1 MNIAQLSEQLKDV
14 PQGTLVGYAKN
25 PNSVVPQ
32 FLALAEIQR
41 RQSLQ
46 AQAPAPTGTVADD
59 VLAQAAPPQVAPPQM
74 APQQVDPRLLQA
86 QAMQQQAMQQQVQQ
100 LPENQ
105 PGVAQ
110 LPSGMP
116 QGMAAGGIVAFAE
129 GGLNPDDDE
138 DDREMA
144 QLFPKQSSS
153 RFDQFQELLATLPS
167 TVAGGIR
174 GLADKGAT
182 KYKEVMSGV
191 PSSLGGMRKDISNA
205 ASDATD
211 NIEEFL
217 SKIKHLESRGRS
229 FDSKGNILTSQKGA
243 QGSMQVMP
251 KTQVNPGFG
260 VTPARDK
267 SPEELERV
275 GREYGIAML
284 NEFKDPKLAAMAY
297 NWGPANVKKW
307 LASDRSTPIP
317 KETSK
322 YASNFAE
329 GGSVKGYSGKDG
341 ESDVNED
348 NEYLN
353 RSRSVVNAVKS
364 AYDAFT
370 TPKNYDLYDMYQRN
384 IGQPFARGV
393 DRFVNEPLGSQAN
406 KFRSYSMT
414 PDKEPTV
421 GYRIPAGTNSPAPSS
436 TTMTR
441 AEADRLAN
449 ISAATHAQRKE
460 GLDYS
465 KAIPNKAIP
474 QYGAMPS
481 DEELKNMDIGFG
493 SGKFAP
499 SAGAPAPSEPTTA
512 PKTKADL
519 YAEALEQDI
528 KSQAAK
534 AAKEGNMTLAM
545 SILQA
550 GLGMMAS
557 KSPYALGGIGE
568 GGQQGVAT
576 FATLKKQEADRAKD
590 LMAARLGLYK
600 YGAASESA
608 AATRALD
615 KEYKDLTLAQR
626 ERIAELDRGVKTS
639 DAAERA
645 EERAFLRYGTR
656 VKEIEEAVRKPYLA
670 NPMYALNPE
679 KFAAE
684 IQAKIDQAKLSDD
697 LLNALRPRAG
707 LGASVKAPS
716 GPVIVQTPKGA
727 VSFPNQAA
735 ADEFKLRAG
744 IK

>member
-46 AQAPAPTGTVADD
+46 APAQAPTGTVADD
-59 VLAQAAPPQVAPPQM
+59 VLAQAAPPQMAPPQMVPAQM

-86 QAMQQQAMQQQVQQ
+86 QAMQQQAQQ

-105 PGVAQ
+105 PGVAR

-116 QGMAAGGIVAFAE
+116 QGMAVGGIVAFAE
-129 GGLNPDDDE
+129 GGLNLDDDE

-144 QLFPKQSSS
+144 QLFPKQSGS
-153 RFDQFQELLATLPS
+153 RFAQFQELLAALPS
-167 TVAGGIR
+167 SVAGGIR
-174 GLADKGAT
+174 GLAEKGAA
-182 KYKEVMSGV
+182 KYRDVVSGI
-191 PSSLGGMRKDISNA
+191 PSSVGEMRKDMSTA
-205 ASDATD
+205 ASGATD

-217 SKIKHLESRGRS
+217 AKIKHLESRGRS
-229 FDSKGNILTSQKGA
+229 FDSKGNILTSPKGA

-329 GGSVKGYSGKDG
+329 GGSVKRYAEGGLQDILG
-341 ESDVNED
+341 GGD
-348 NEYLN
+348 
-353 RSRSVVNAVKS
+353 
-364 AYDAFT
+364 
-370 TPKNYDLYDMYQRN
+370 YDLDTLRVEQ
-384 IGQPFARGV
+384 I
-393 DRFVNEPLGSQAN
+393 QAA
-406 KFRSYSMT
+406 KKLKE
-414 PDKEPTV
+414 DKERYEFLQKNAPNVAARMNNPVPPVPVVTAPTSA
-421 GYRIPAGTNSPAPSS
+421 PAKPIGDGT
-436 TTMTR
+436 TT
-441 AEADRLAN
+441 
-449 ISAATHAQRKE
+449 
-460 GLDYS
+460 
-465 KAIPNKAIP
+465 IP

-481 DEELKNMDIGFG
+481 DDELRNMDIGFG
-493 SGKFAP
+493 SGRSNPAASALVAP
-499 SAGAPAPSEPTTA
+499 EPATPS
-512 PKTKADL
+512 KTQADL
-519 YAEALEQDI
+519 YAEALQEDI
-528 KSQAAK
+528 KSQAAR
-534 AAKEGNMTLAM
+534 AAKEGKMTLAM

-568 GGQQGVAT
+568 GGQQGIST
-576 FATLKKQEADRAKD
+576 FAALKKQEADRAKD

-626 ERIAELDRGVKTS
+626 ERIAEADRGVRTS
-639 DAAERA
+639 DAAERS
-645 EERAFLRYGTR
+645 EDRAFLRYGTR
-656 VKEIEEAVRKPYLA
+656 VKEIEEAIRKPYLA

-679 KFAAE
+679 KFAVE
-684 IQAKIDQAKLSDD
+684 IQNKIDQAKLSDD

-707 LGASVKAPS
+707 LGAPVKAPS

-735 ADEFKLRAG
+735 ADEFKLKAG

>member
-46 AQAPAPTGTVADD
+46 APTPAPTGTVADD
-59 VLAQAAPPQVAPPQM
+59 VLAQAAPPQM

-86 QAMQQQAMQQQVQQ
+86 QAMQQQAMQQAQQ

-110 LPSGMP
+110 LPSGMAP
-116 QGMAAGGIVAFAE
+116 QGFAGGGIVAFAE
-129 GGLNPDDDE
+129 GGLNLDDDE

-153 RFDQFQELLATLPS
+153 RFDQFQELLAALPS

-174 GLADKGAT
+174 GLADKGAA

-191 PSSLGGMRKDISNA
+191 PSSLGGVRKDISNA

-217 SKIKHLESRGRS
+217 AKIKHLESRGRS
-229 FDSKGNILTSQKGA
+229 FDSKGNILTSPKGA

-322 YASNFAE
+322 YASHFAE
-329 GGSVKGYSGKDG
+329 GGSVKRYAEGGLQDLMG
-341 ESDVNED
+341 SD
-348 NEYLN
+348 
-353 RSRSVVNAVKS
+353 
-364 AYDAFT
+364 
-370 TPKNYDLYDMYQRN
+370 NYDLDTLRIEQ
-384 IGQPFARGV
+384 IKADKKLKEDAARYEFLQKNAPGV
-393 DRFVNEPLGSQAN
+393 AATMVSP
-406 KFRSYSMT
+406 KT
-414 PDKEPTV
+414 
-421 GYRIPAGTNSPAPSS
+421 PAP
-436 TTMTR
+436 
-441 AEADRLAN
+441 
-449 ISAATHAQRKE
+449 AQAPAVPVVNKPV
-460 GLDYS
+460 LDGT
-465 KAIPNKAIP
+465 KAIP

-481 DEELKNMDIGFG
+481 DDELKNMDIGFG
-493 SGKFAP
+493 AGRFSP
-499 SAGAPAPSEPTTA
+499 EVSAVAPSEPAVA
-512 PKTKADL
+512 PKSKADL
-519 YAEALEQDI
+519 YAEALEADI
-528 KSQAAK
+528 KAQAER

-576 FATLKKQEADRAKD
+576 FAALKKQEADRAKD

-626 ERIAELDRGVKTS
+626 EKIAELDRNVKVDDIATRKIQAARDDLRQFEQMKLKALQDRFPIPMPKDPNYQAALQAIYNSPEYRQLFALAGYSTAQSAPTGGVKQ
-639 DAAERA
+639 
-645 EERAFLRYGTR
+645 Y
-656 VKEIEEAVRKPYLA
+656 
-670 NPMYALNPE
+670 NPKTGKVE
-679 KFAAE
+679 
-684 IQAKIDQAKLSDD
+684 
-697 LLNALRPRAG
+697 
-707 LGASVKAPS
+707 
-716 GPVIVQTPKGA
+716 
-727 VSFPNQAA
+727 
-735 ADEFKLRAG
+735 
-744 IK
+744 

>member
-46 AQAPAPTGTVADD
+46 AQTPAPTGTVADD
-59 VLAQAAPPQVAPPQM
+59 VLAQAAPPQM
-74 APQQVDPRLLQA
+74 APQQIDPRVLQA
-86 QAMQQQAMQQQVQQ
+86 QAMQQQAMQQQAQQ

-110 LPSGMP
+110 LPSGIP
-116 QGMAAGGIVAFAE
+116 RGMAAGGIVAFAE
-129 GGLNPDDDE
+129 GGLNLDDE

-153 RFDQFQELLATLPS
+153 RFEQFQQLLATLPS

-174 GLADKGAT
+174 GLAEKGAA
-182 KYKEVMSGV
+182 KYKDVVSGM
-191 PSSLGGMRKDISNA
+191 PSSVGEMRKDISNA
-205 ASDATD
+205 TSGATD

-217 SKIKHLESRGRS
+217 AKIKHLESRGRS
-229 FDSKGNILTSQKGA
+229 FDSKGNILTSPKGA

-329 GGSVKGYSGKDG
+329 GGSVKRYFEGGLQDLMG
-341 ESDVNED
+341 GD
-348 NEYLN
+348 
-353 RSRSVVNAVKS
+353 
-364 AYDAFT
+364 
-370 TPKNYDLYDMYQRN
+370 NYDLDALRVEQ
-384 IGQPFARGV
+384 I
-393 DRFVNEPLGSQAN
+393 QAA
-406 KFRSYSMT
+406 KKLKE
-414 PDKEPTV
+414 DKERYQFLQQNAPNVAAKMVNPSPLVPAKTAPVVNKQTV
-421 GYRIPAGTNSPAPSS
+421 
-436 TTMTR
+436 
-441 AEADRLAN
+441 D
-449 ISAATHAQRKE
+449 AT
-460 GLDYS
+460 
-465 KAIPNKAIP
+465 KAIP

-481 DEELKNMDIGFG
+481 DDELRNMDIGFG
-493 SGKFAP
+493 SGRSNPDANALVP
-499 SAGAPAPSEPTTA
+499 PELAAV
-512 PKTKADL
+512 PKTKSDL
-519 YAEALEQDI
+519 YAESLEADI
-528 KSQAAK
+528 KSQAEK
-534 AAKEGNMTLAM
+534 AAKEGDMTLAM

-568 GGQQGVAT
+568 GGQQGIST
-576 FATLKKQEADRAKD
+576 FAALKKQEADRAKD

-626 ERIAELDRGVKTS
+626 ERIAEADRGVRTS

-645 EERAFLRYGTR
+645 EDRAFLRYGTR
-656 VKEIEEAVRKPYLA
+656 VKEIEEAIRKPYLA

-684 IQAKIDQAKLSDD
+684 IQNKIEQAKLSDD

-707 LGASVKAPS
+707 LGAPVKAPS

-735 ADEFKLRAG
+735 ADEFKLKAG

>member
-1 MNIAQLSEQLKDV
+1 
-14 PQGTLVGYAKN
+14 
-25 PNSVVPQ
+25 VVPQ

-46 AQAPAPTGTVADD
+46 AQTPAPTGTVADD
-59 VLAQAAPPQVAPPQM
+59 VLAQAAPPQM

-86 QAMQQQAMQQQVQQ
+86 QAMQQQAMQQAQQ

-110 LPSGMP
+110 LPSGMAP
-116 QGMAAGGIVAFAE
+116 QGFAGGGIVAFAE
-129 GGLNPDDDE
+129 GGLNLDDDE

-153 RFDQFQELLATLPS
+153 RFDQFQELLAALPS

-174 GLADKGAT
+174 GLADKGAA

-191 PSSLGGMRKDISNA
+191 PSSLGEMRKDISTA
-205 ASDATD
+205 TSGATD

-217 SKIKHLESRGRS
+217 SKIKQLESRGRS
-229 FDSKGNILTSQKGA
+229 FDSKGNILTSPKGA

-322 YASNFAE
+322 YASHFAE

-341 ESDVNED
+341 ESDVKED

-364 AYDAFT
+364 AYDALT

-421 GYRIPAGTNSPAPSS
+421 GYRVPAGTNAPVPSS

-449 ISAATHAQRKE
+449 ISAASNAQRKQ

-465 KAIPNKAIP
+465 KAIP
-474 QYGAMPS
+474 QYGAIPS
-481 DEELKNMDIGFG
+481 DDELKNMDIGFG
-493 SGKFAP
+493 PGKDRP
-499 SAGAPAPSEPTTA
+499 EVSAVAPSEPAVA
-512 PKTKADL
+512 PKSKADL
-519 YAEALEQDI
+519 YAEALEADI
-528 KSQAAK
+528 KAQAER

-645 EERAFLRYGTR
+645 EDRAFLRYGTR

>member
-46 AQAPAPTGTVADD
+46 APAPAPTGTVADD
-59 VLAQAAPPQVAPPQM
+59 VLAQAAPPPMAPPQM
-74 APQQVDPRLLQA
+74 APQQIDPRLLQA
-86 QAMQQQAMQQQVQQ
+86 QAMQQQAQQ

-116 QGMAAGGIVAFAE
+116 QGMAAGGIVAFAN
-129 GGLNPDDDE
+129 GGLNIDDDE

-153 RFDQFQELLATLPS
+153 RFDQFQELLAALPS

-174 GLADKGAT
+174 GLAEKGVA
-182 KYKEVMSGV
+182 KYKDVVSGI
-191 PSSLGGMRKDISNA
+191 PSSVGEMRKDISTA
-205 ASDATD
+205 TSGATD

-217 SKIKHLESRGRS
+217 AKIKHLESRGRS
-229 FDSKGNILTSQKGA
+229 LDSKGNILTSPKGA

-284 NEFKDPKLAAMAY
+284 NEFQDPKLAAMAY
-297 NWGPANVKKW
+297 NWGPANVKRW

-317 KETSK
+317 KETKK
-322 YASNFAE
+322 YAANFAE
-329 GGSVKGYSGKDG
+329 GGSVKHYAEGGLQDILG
-341 ESDVNED
+341 GGD
-348 NEYLN
+348 
-353 RSRSVVNAVKS
+353 
-364 AYDAFT
+364 
-370 TPKNYDLYDMYQRN
+370 YDLDTLRVEQ
-384 IGQPFARGV
+384 I
-393 DRFVNEPLGSQAN
+393 QAA
-406 KFRSYSMT
+406 KKLKE
-414 PDKEPTV
+414 DKERYEFLQQNAPNV
-421 GYRIPAGTNSPAPSS
+421 AAKMVNPVPPVPATAAPAPAKPIVDG
-436 TTMTR
+436 TTT
-441 AEADRLAN
+441 
-449 ISAATHAQRKE
+449 
-460 GLDYS
+460 
-465 KAIPNKAIP
+465 IP

-481 DEELKNMDIGFG
+481 AEELKNMDIGFG
-493 SGKFAP
+493 PGKDAP
-499 SAGAPAPSEPTTA
+499 SAGAPSEPSA
-512 PKTKADL
+512 PPKTQADL
-519 YAEALEQDI
+519 YAEALQEDI

-534 AAKEGNMTLAM
+534 AAKEGKMTLAM

-568 GGQQGVAT
+568 GGQQGIST
-576 FATLKKQEADRAKD
+576 FAALKKQEADRAKD
-590 LMAARLGLYK
+590 LLAARLGLYK

-615 KEYKDLTLAQR
+615 KQYKDLTLAQR
-626 ERIAELDRGVKTS
+626 ERIAEADRDVKTS
-639 DAAERA
+639 GASERA
-645 EERAFLRYGTR
+645 EDRAFLRYGTR
-656 VKEIEEAVRKPYLA
+656 VKEIEEAIRKPYLA

-684 IQAKIDQAKLSDD
+684 IQNKIEQAKLSDD

-707 LGASVKAPS
+707 LGAPVKAPS

-735 ADEFKLRAG
+735 ADEFKLKAG

>member
-46 AQAPAPTGTVADD
+46 AQASAPTGTVADD
-59 VLAQAAPPQVAPPQM
+59 VLAQAAPPQM

-86 QAMQQQAMQQQVQQ
+86 QAMQQQAQQ

-105 PGVAQ
+105 PGVAR

-129 GGLNPDDDE
+129 GGLNMDDDE

-144 QLFPKQSSS
+144 QLFPKQSGS
-153 RFDQFQELLATLPS
+153 RFAQFQELLAALPS

-182 KYKEVMSGV
+182 KYKEVMSGM
-191 PSSLGGMRKDISNA
+191 PSSVGEMRKDISNA
-205 ASDATD
+205 TSGATD

-217 SKIKHLESRGRS
+217 AKIKHLESRGRS
-229 FDSKGNILTSQKGA
+229 FDSKGNILTSPKGA

-275 GREYGIAML
+275 GRDYGIAML

-322 YASNFAE
+322 YASNFVE
-329 GGSVKGYSGKDG
+329 GGSVKRYSDG
-341 ESDVNED
+341 GLQDLMSGG
-348 NEYLN
+348 
-353 RSRSVVNAVKS
+353 
-364 AYDAFT
+364 
-370 TPKNYDLYDMYQRN
+370 NYDLDTLRIEQ
-384 IGQPFARGV
+384 I
-393 DRFVNEPLGSQAN
+393 QAA
-406 KFRSYSMT
+406 KKLKE
-414 PDKEPTV
+414 DKERYEFLQQNAPNV
-421 GYRIPAGTNSPAPSS
+421 AAKMVNPSPPVPAAPVMAPAKPSVDGTKP
-436 TTMTR
+436 
-441 AEADRLAN
+441 
-449 ISAATHAQRKE
+449 
-460 GLDYS
+460 
-465 KAIPNKAIP
+465 IP

-493 SGKFAP
+493 SGRSNPVA
-499 SAGAPAPSEPTTA
+499 SALVPPEPATP
-512 PKTKADL
+512 PKTQADL
-519 YAEALEQDI
+519 YAESLQEDI

-534 AAKEGNMTLAM
+534 AAKEGKMTLAM

-568 GGQQGVAT
+568 GGQQGIST
-576 FATLKKQEADRAKD
+576 FAALKKQEADRAKD

-615 KEYKDLTLAQR
+615 KEYKDLTLAQK
-626 ERIAELDRGVKTS
+626 ERIAEADRGVRTS
-639 DAAERA
+639 ADSERS
-645 EERAFLRYGTR
+645 EDRAFLRYGTR
-656 VKEIEEAVRKPYLA
+656 VKEIEEAIRKPYLA

-684 IQAKIDQAKLSDD
+684 IQNKIDQAKLSDD

-707 LGASVKAPS
+707 LGAPVKVPS

-735 ADEFKLRAG
+735 ADEFKLKAG

>member
-46 AQAPAPTGTVADD
+46 AQTPAPTGTVADD
-59 VLAQAAPPQVAPPQM
+59 VLAQAAPPQMAPTQM
-74 APQQVDPRLLQA
+74 APQQIDPRLLQA
-86 QAMQQQAMQQQVQQ
+86 QAMQQQAQQ

-116 QGMAAGGIVAFAE
+116 QGMAAGGIVAFAN
-129 GGLNPDDDE
+129 GGLNIDDDE

-174 GLADKGAT
+174 GLAEKGAA
-182 KYKEVMSGV
+182 KYKDVMSGV
-191 PSSLGGMRKDISNA
+191 PSSVGEMRKDISNA
-205 ASDATD
+205 TSGATD

-217 SKIKHLESRGRS
+217 AKIKHLESRGRS
-229 FDSKGNILTSQKGA
+229 LDSKGNILTSPKGA

-284 NEFKDPKLAAMAY
+284 NEFQDPKLAAMAY
-297 NWGPANVKKW
+297 NWGPANVKRW

-317 KETSK
+317 KETRK
-322 YASNFAE
+322 YVSNFAE
-329 GGSVKGYSGKDG
+329 GGSVKRYAEGGLQDILG
-341 ESDVNED
+341 GD
-348 NEYLN
+348 
-353 RSRSVVNAVKS
+353 
-364 AYDAFT
+364 
-370 TPKNYDLYDMYQRN
+370 NYDLDTLRIEQ
-384 IGQPFARGV
+384 I
-393 DRFVNEPLGSQAN
+393 QAA
-406 KFRSYSMT
+406 KKLKE
-414 PDKEPTV
+414 DKERYQFLQQNAPNV
-421 GYRIPAGTNSPAPSS
+421 AAKMVNPVPPVPAVTAPAPAKPSVDG
-436 TTMTR
+436 T
-441 AEADRLAN
+441 
-449 ISAATHAQRKE
+449 K
-460 GLDYS
+460 
-465 KAIPNKAIP
+465 PIP

-481 DEELKNMDIGFG
+481 DDELRNMDIGFG
-493 SGKFAP
+493 SGRSNPAASALVPTEPAAP
-499 SAGAPAPSEPTTA
+499 
-512 PKTKADL
+512 PKTQADL
-519 YAEALEQDI
+519 YAEALQEDI

-534 AAKEGNMTLAM
+534 AAKEGKMTLAM

-568 GGQQGVAT
+568 GGQQGIST
-576 FATLKKQEADRAKD
+576 FAALKKQEADRAKD

-600 YGAASESA
+600 YGAAQEGA
-608 AATRALD
+608 AETREQNRIYREQVLGQRDA
-615 KEYKDLTLAQR
+615 TLAQR
-626 ERIAELDRGVKTS
+626 GEEIATRSEDRALDRLRQLDTS
-639 DAAERA
+639 IEKNVSAEI
-645 EERAFLRYGTR
+645 
-656 VKEIEEAVRKPYLA
+656 KA
-670 NPMYALNPE
+670 NPMLAMRPDVEQIIAQRVNAAKANNPLYAR
-679 KFAAE
+679 FH
-684 IQAKIDQAKLSDD
+684 KL
-697 LLNALRPRAG
+697 AG
-707 LGASVKAPS
+707 LGEFTVAPT
-716 GPVIVQTPKGA
+716 GT
-727 VSFPNQAA
+727 
-735 ADEFKLRAG
+735 AG
-744 IK
+744 LPPTVTKNGKTYVLQSNGKYIEK